1 MDQNPTPDAAD
12 DRQQPRASEPPRF
25 SRRLGAP
32 IATVKPVGRPPSQV
46 TGRNPTEQP
55 AQRQSAEPQP
65 TQPQSADSQP
75 AQSQPEQRQS
85 AQGAGNPSADLGV
98 LPGPD
103 GRPVPAEEAPD
114 QVDPDSFYAQ
124 VGGRPTFQKI
134 VDVFYDQVA
143 NDPEFAEMYPE
154 DDLGPAKERLLMFL
168 EQYWGGP
175 RTYQQRRGHPR
186 LRMRHMPF
194 RVDPK
199 ARDTWL
205 KYMRVAVEAA
215 ELSPMHQEVM
225 WDYLDRAAHS
235 MVNS

>member
-1 MDQNPTPDAAD
+1 MAFRRRTGRDRLSLAGNTQAAGIVCPIMDHHSTSDAAEDPQQPQTPDL
-12 DRQQPRASEPPRF
+12 PKF

-46 TGRNPTEQP
+46 TGRSGAQQP
-55 AQRQSAEPQP
+55 GEPQ
-65 TQPQSADSQP
+65 
-75 AQSQPEQRQS
+75 
-85 AQGAGNPSADLGV
+85 SADLGV

-103 GRPVPAEEAPD
+103 GRAVPAEE
-114 QVDPDSFYAQ
+114 DPEQADPNSFYAQ
-124 VGGRPTFQKI
+124 VGGRKTFQKI

-143 NDPEFAEMYPE
+143 HDPDFSALYPE
-154 DDLGPAKERLLMFL
+154 EDLGPAKERLLMFL

-194 RVDPK
+194 RVDAA

-215 ELSPMHQEVM
+215 ELSPMHQEVL